1 MEDHTL
7 APAFDLMSFS
17 IRSLIDVL
25 SILILVGAI
34 YYPRHKSKDFV
45 FNFVLFNIVNF
56 IICSLLGAAK
66 INVGFAFG
74 LFAMFSIIRYRTIAI
89 SIKDMGY
96 FFVSVA
102 LGMINALSSID
113 DQHWILIVCNVL
125 ILVLTWGLENLN
137 FLTNEN
143 SRDVVYDKVELIKPN
158 LREQLLADLTERI
171 GVPIHK
177 VDIVS
182 IDYLK
187 DVALLKVYHYS
198 KQNETVTKTYGDHD

>member
-1 MEDHTL
+1 MEDQEIT
-7 APAFDLMSFS
+7 AGFDLINFS
-17 IRSLIDVL
+17 IRSIIDVL

-34 YYPRHKSKDFV
+34 YYPKHKNKDFV
-45 FNFVLFNIVNF
+45 FNFVLFNVVNF

-102 LGMINALSSID
+102 LGMINALSSIND
-113 DQHWILIVCNVL
+113 HNWVLVVCNVV
-125 ILVLTWGLENLN
+125 ILLLTYGLENLN

-143 SRDVVYDKVELIKPN
+143 SKDVVYDNVEL
-158 LREQLLADLTERI
+158 
-171 GVPIHK
+171 
-177 VDIVS
+177 
-182 IDYLK
+182 
-187 DVALLKVYHYS
+187 
-198 KQNETVTKTYGDHD
+198 